1 MIIRLSLYKSL
12 FSGIVRFSHTYNTR
26 MDSIYRRGLPKINL
40 DSMTTNGKNI
50 SINAILSVSYR
61 KDNRFLSDMV
71 QPKRLPINSSI
82 FVGSDGVAKKND
94 LDTINNM

>member
-1 MIIRLSLYKSL
+1 MYKRLY
-12 FSGIVRFSHTYNTR
+12 SGMVSFSHTYDTR
-26 MDSIYRRGLPKINL
+26 MDSIYRRCSPKINV
-40 DSMTTNGKNI
+40 DSMTSNGKNI